1 MYTCVSVH
9 VCVRI
14 SVHRDIYIHTYM
26 HACMYVYIYVCVCV
40 FTVSASGF
48 EGRGKD
54 FGLKNR
60 LKLFSLE
67 LGPVKLTARCDA
79 SP

>member
-1 MYTCVSVH
+1 MYVYVYLYTE
-9 VCVRI
+9 I
-14 SVHRDIYIHTYM
+14 YTYIHTYM
-26 HACMYVYIYVCVCV
+26 HACMHACMYVYIYIYMCVCV